1 MKVIVNCYYLFFHN
15 FLERDDTM
23 SDSQITKKALA
34 ESMKKLMEERPM
46 QKINISDIVEGCIMN
61 RQSFYYHF
69 KDKYDLVNWIYN
81 TEFIVTIKDLSIPS
95 WELLEKICN
104 YFYVN
109 KSFYRNAFQVTGQ
122 NSFSEYF
129 IEVLHPILTVQ
140 LNDVFKNNK
149 NVDFYATFFAD
160 AIRVSISRW
169 LMEGAE
175 IPPDEFV
182 QLLKNA
188 VEGVTK
194 TFLENG

>member
-1 MKVIVNCYYLFFHN
+1 
-15 FLERDDTM
+15 M

-46 QKINISDIVEGCIMN
+46 QKINISDIVEGCNMN

-81 TEFIVTIKDLSIPS
+81 TEFIVTIKDLSISS
-95 WELLEKICN
+95 WELLEKICY
-104 YFYVN
+104 YFYEN
-109 KSFYRNAFQVTGQ
+109 KTFYKNAFQVTGQ

-129 IEVLHPILTVQ
+129 IEVLHPILTAQ
-140 LNDVFKNNK
+140 LNNIFKNNK
-149 NVDFYATFFAD
+149 NVGFYVTFYAD

-175 IPPDEFV
+175 IPPDEFI
-182 QLLKNA
+182 QLLRNS
-188 VEGVTK
+188 VEGVAK
-194 TFLENG
+194 TILEKN

>member
-1 MKVIVNCYYLFFHN
+1 
-15 FLERDDTM
+15 M
-23 SDSQITKKALA
+23 SDSQITKRALA

-46 QKINISDIVEGCIMN
+46 QKINISDIVEGCNMN

-81 TEFIVTIKDLSIPS
+81 TEFIVTIKDLSISS
-95 WELLEKICN
+95 WELLEKICD
-104 YFYVN
+104 YFYEN
-109 KSFYRNAFQVTGQ
+109 KTFYRNAFQVTGQ

-129 IEVLHPILTVQ
+129 IEVLHPILTAQ
-140 LNDVFKNNK
+140 LNDVFKSNK

-169 LMEGAE
+169 LMEGTE

-188 VEGVTK
+188 VGGVTK
-194 TFLENG
+194 TFLENS